1 MSIVRNKMRKGFATI
16 MSLLLVLSMFTPVVG
31 AVGVDGNKEQLENQP
46 VFIENE
52 TGGTEKENTSI
63 DQEGNVIEEQDKDQ
77 ATSAEVTED
86 VTSQIEISA
95 DEAANTVTEMVPK
108 TLEYYKSSVTNI
120 GWTSIVALWGAGEN
134 VEKGT
139 WKYFDWSDVDPG
151 LDPKG
156 TGTEHIR
163 HIFSSLAM
171 GQNPSNL
178 WETKRNLFE
187 ELAAQQGENGAIGTV
202 NKHMWAI
209 LALDTGEK
217 LGLNVGQWNK
227 EAKEKALRYLL
238 SQQKTDGGFAFGGS
252 TMDPDMT
259 GMALLAL
266 SNYQNES
273 AAATAI
279 ERAKAVLKEKQLDQ
293 GGWASYGSENSN
305 SIATVISG
313 LVAIG
318 ENLLSGEWTK
328 SGQSPLDA
336 LQRFQLE
343 NGSFTY
349 LGKNPSPNLMAT
361 EQSLIALTDIQTG
374 KSVWQRIAEREVS
387 DQEQPGESDITVQL
401 HVIGKNSA
409 IHSNASVKVIEKQTA
424 LDALKQALDTATID
438 YELEIS
444 EWGTYVKSINGESAG
459 GLGGWDGWMYSIND
473 EIPKIGADAYELKE
487 GDDLKFYYSR
497 WAIISSDS
505 KIEGGAVNPTATVTL
520 VGDTF
525 AADVTNKTNWAFK
538 GNDTGLEINSINKE
552 TDQKVTITF
561 KGTAKTGV
569 MSVGALAEALD
580 GNQDSEKISIQVTEE
595 RLEKMI
601 GDTVQFYKSRN
612 RDLSSWWEIMALW
625 GAGEDLTDGTW
636 KLPAWKTVEPQLS
649 PSAGGTEHIRYIF
662 GLLAMGEDPSNAWE
676 TNRNLYAELATQQ
689 SESGAIGGINKH
701 LWAVLALDAGEKLG
715 HDVGTW
721 TEDKKQKA
729 LQHTLKDVKPDGGF
743 ALSGKLSDTD
753 ITGMALMPLANYQS
767 DSAVNAAI
775 QRAKDLLKERQL
787 DTAGFNSVGPWGT
800 GDNSNSLATSVSGLV
815 AIGENILSDY
825 WLKKGNNV
833 VDSFARFQIADGSFK
848 FQLKDKN
855 GNAMATEQTLV
866 ALTDIQT
873 GKSVWQRIAEPKQ
886 VEPDTGV
893 IQITSNDAFVLDE
906 KWNEDT
912 FESIVLDLGKLDAHD
927 LPEIT
932 AERGHTILEIPKST
946 SVLTNAWDKKIQ
958 MPTDQI
964 TSDDDKE
971 KLDSKLNDKK
981 VSTVGV
987 HIKVGGDKRIE
998 FDQHVTLTLKNQGES
1013 EAGFIDSDGGF
1024 ELIKKYSAAE
1034 ATNATDEVYSF
1045 KNGNDLIVKT
1055 KHFTQF
1061 LTFETRVIEAGNP
1074 GSGNGNVNPLEQ
1086 AVTFSAEKRT
1096 MGQGDIITS
1105 MKETLQSGDTAFTL
1119 LKRVADQK
1127 GISIKSIGSGAELY
1141 VQAIDGLAEFDGGP
1155 LSGWMY
1161 SVNGVFPNHSA
1172 GTYIL
1177 KDGDILRWQY
1187 TKDLGKD
1194 VGDSYVPGGS
1204 PGPDGNQNTGQV
1216 ITKKSINDT
1225 ANWINKNRN
1234 FSNYD
1239 HFIDWDVLGLA
1250 RSNQEVPSTYYKAF
1264 ENYVK
1269 EEKGNFR
1276 KVTDYERM
1284 TLAVTAIGKDPRNI
1298 AGYNFIEKIYNNE
1311 RMTIQGTNGVIF
1323 ALLALDSNNYEVP
1336 NNALWTRE
1344 KLLTWL
1350 LEQQKSDGGFPLAEG
1365 AASDIDITAMAL
1377 QALANPNYQKM
1388 KEAKAATDKA
1398 VTWLSEQQQANG
1410 GFQSA
1415 GSVNSESVSQVIIA
1429 LSSLGIDSDDKRFKK
1444 ENGDLLTAL
1453 LSFVNTDGGI
1463 SHTKDGESNYM
1474 ATQQGLMAFSAY
1486 NRFENRKN
1494 SLYDMTDAINKKPAI
1509 SFSDVTKHSFGQEE
1523 IYKLV
1528 EAGVISGYPD
1538 GTFKPNQKLIRG
1550 QAAILFTRALKLDV
1564 PKSPVGFKDVSKSS
1578 SFFEAAHATK
1588 AAGIFKGNG
1597 TNFGAADDL
1606 TREQMASVLV
1616 RAFDLKAT
1624 NAEVK
1629 LTDLGRV
1636 SDAHRKDVEILYQNG
1651 ITLGNGNGQYDP
1663 KGTVSRAHFAVFLS
1677 RAMNTLAKK

>member
-1 MSIVRNKMRKGFATI
+1 
-16 MSLLLVLSMFTPVVG
+16 MSLLLVLSMFTPIVG
-31 AVGVDGNKEQLENQP
+31 AVGVDGDKEQFENQP
-46 VFIENE
+46 LFIANE
-52 TGGTEKENTSI
+52 TSGTENENTSI
-63 DQEGNVIEEQDKDQ
+63 DQEGNLLEEQDKNQ
-77 ATSAEVTED
+77 APPAEVTED

-95 DEAANTVTEMVPK
+95 DTATNTVTKMVQK
-108 TLEYYKSSVTNI
+108 TSDYYKSSVTKI

-139 WKYFDWSDVDPG
+139 WNYFDWSAVDPG
-151 LDPKG
+151 LNPKE

-171 GQNPSNL
+171 GQDPSNL
-178 WETKRNLFE
+178 WETKRNLFG
-187 ELAAQQGENGAIGTV
+187 ELAAQQGENGAIGAV

-217 LGLNVGQWNK
+217 LDLDVGQWNK

-266 SNYQNES
+266 SNYQDES
-273 AAATAI
+273 AVATAI

-318 ENLLSGEWTK
+318 EDPLSGEWTK
-328 SGQSPLDA
+328 NGQTPLDA

-349 LGKNPSPNLMAT
+349 LGKNPAPNLMAT

-374 KSVWQRIAEREVS
+374 KSVWQRIAKIEIS
-387 DQEQPGESDITVQL
+387 DQDQTGESDITVQV
-401 HVIGKNSA
+401 HVIGKNSE
-409 IHSNASVKVIEKQTA
+409 IHSNNKVKAIEKQTA

-444 EWGTYVKSINGESAG
+444 QWGMYVKSINGESAG
-459 GLGGWDGWMYSIND
+459 SLGGWDGWMYSVND
-473 EIPKIGADAYELKE
+473 EILEIGADAYELRE
-487 GDDLKFYYSR
+487 GDNLKFYYSR
-497 WAIISSDS
+497 WASIASDS
-505 KIEGGAVNPTATVTL
+505 KIEGGAVNPTATVRL

-525 AADVTNKTNWAFK
+525 GADVTNKANWAFK
-538 GNDTGLEINSINKE
+538 GNDTGLEIVSIKKE
-552 TDQKVTITF
+552 TDQEVTITF

-569 MSVGALAEALD
+569 ISVVALVKALD
-580 GNQDSEKISIQVTEE
+580 GNQDSDEISIQVTKEAVVPATEE
-595 RLEKMI
+595 TLREMI
-601 GDTVQFYKSRN
+601 SNTVQFYKT
-612 RDLSSWWEIMALW
+612 RDTELSSWWGIMALW
-625 GAGEDLTDGTW
+625 GAGENLTDGTW
-636 KLPAWKTVEPQLS
+636 KLPSWKSIDPKLNENTYD
-649 PSAGGTEHIRYIF
+649 TEHIRYIF
-662 GLLAMGEDPSNAWE
+662 GLLAMGEDPSDAWE
-676 TNRNLYAELATQQ
+676 TNRNLYAELAKQQ
-689 SESGAIGGINKH
+689 AANGAIGGINKH
-701 LWAVLALDAGEKLG
+701 VWAMLALDAGEKQG
-715 HDVGTW
+715 HDVGLW
-721 TEDKKQKA
+721 KEEKKQQA
-729 LQHTLKDVKPDGGF
+729 LKYVLDSQKIDGGF
-743 ALSGKLSDTD
+743 ALFGNESDTD
-753 ITGMALMPLANYQS
+753 VTGMVLLALANYQG
-767 DSAVNAAI
+767 DSAVDAAI
-775 QRAKDLLKERQL
+775 ERAKKVLKERQL
-787 DTAGFNSVGPWGT
+787 DTAGFNSSGTWGT
-800 GDNSNSLATSVSGLV
+800 GDNSNSLSTSVSGLT
-815 AIGENILSDY
+815 AIGENLLSKE
-825 WLKKGNNV
+825 WIVGEKTV
-833 VDSFARFQIADGSFK
+833 VDSYKRFEHVDGSFK
-848 FQLKDKN
+848 FKLTDKA
-855 GNAMATEQTLV
+855 GNMMATEQ
-866 ALTDIQT
+866 ALIALLDIQT

-886 VEPDTGV
+886 SEPDTGV
-893 IQITSNDAFVLDE
+893 IQITSSDSFVLDK
-906 KWNEDT
+906 KWKENTSEPV
-912 FESIVLDLGKLDAHD
+912 VLDFGKLDAQE

-932 AERGHTILEIPKST
+932 AERGHTVLEIPKST
-946 SVLTNAWDKKIQ
+946 GVLTNTWDKKIQ
-958 MPTDQI
+958 MPTVQI
-964 TSDDDKE
+964 TSDDDKAKIE
-971 KLDSKLNDKK
+971 SKLKDKK
-981 VSTVGV
+981 VSNVGV
-987 HIKVGGDKRIE
+987 HIKVGGDERIE
-998 FDQHVTLTLKNQGES
+998 FNQYVTMTLKNQGEN
-1013 EAGFIDSDGGF
+1013 EAGFIDSDGVF

-1034 ATNATDEVYSF
+1034 VENATDEVYSY
-1045 KNGNDLIVKT
+1045 KVGNDLVIKT

-1061 LTFETRVIEAGNP
+1061 LTFQAEDSKTENP
-1074 GSGNGNVNPLEQ
+1074 GTGGGGVPPSEI
-1086 AVTFSAEKRT
+1086 AVTLSVEKRS

-1127 GISIKSIGSGAELY
+1127 GVSIKSIGSGAELY

-1172 GTYIL
+1172 GTYFL
-1177 KDGDILRWQY
+1177 KDGDTLRWQY
-1187 TKDLGKD
+1187 TKNLGED
-1194 VGDSYVPGGS
+1194 IGDSYVPGGGQGS
-1204 PGPDGNQNTGQV
+1204 DGNQDTGQV
-1216 ITKKSINDT
+1216 ITKKSISDA

-1284 TLAVTAIGKDPRNI
+1284 ALAVTAIGKDPRNV

-1311 RMTIQGTNGVIF
+1311 RMTTQGTNGVIF
-1323 ALLALDSNNYEVP
+1323 ALLAMDANNYEVP

-1365 AASDIDITAMAL
+1365 AASDIDMTAMAL
-1377 QALANPNYQKM
+1377 QALANPNYQKI
-1388 KEAKAATDKA
+1388 KEAKTATDKA
-1398 VTWLSEQQQANG
+1398 VTWLSEQQQTNG

-1415 GSVNSESVSQVIIA
+1415 GSENSESISQVIIA
-1429 LSSLGIDSDDKRFKK
+1429 LSSLGIDSNDKRFKK
-1444 ENGDLLTAL
+1444 EKGDLLTAL
-1453 LSFVNTDGGI
+1453 LSFINTDGGI
-1463 SHTKDGESNYM
+1463 SHTKGGKSDYM

-1486 NRFENRKN
+1486 NRFENRIN
-1494 SLYDMTDAINKKPAI
+1494 SLYDMTDAIDKKPAI

-1528 EAGVISGYPD
+1528 EAGVINGYPD

-1550 QAAILFTRALKLDV
+1550 QAAILFTRALKLDI

-1578 SFFEAAHATK
+1578 SYFEAAHATK

-1597 TNFGAADDL
+1597 TTFGAADEL

-1616 RAFDLKAT
+1616 RAFDLKGT

-1636 SDAHRKDVEILYQNG
+1636 SNAHRKDVEILYQNG
-1651 ITLGNGNGQYDP
+1651 ITLGNGNGQFDP
-1663 KGTVSRAHFAVFLS
+1663 KGSVSRAHFAVFLS
-1677 RAMNTLAKK
+1677 RAMNTVAK